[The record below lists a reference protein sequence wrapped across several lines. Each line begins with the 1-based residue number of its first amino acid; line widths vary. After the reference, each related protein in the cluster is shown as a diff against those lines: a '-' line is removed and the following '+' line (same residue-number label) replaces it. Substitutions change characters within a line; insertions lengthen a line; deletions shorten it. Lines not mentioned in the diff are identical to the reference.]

1 MTAPNVGSDG
11 TIYVGEN
18 FPTNVMALNPDLS
31 VKWKLANSIGYLV
44 GPVVDSSNTLV
55 VVGANGIGGVLS
67 AVQGIDAATGT
78 LSWQVDLP
86 AENGGFVRPM
96 SRARFSLDAATVY
109 VGMDVN
115 DNAADPYTY
124 LYAIDTGVDGG
135 GGIPCGDLV
144 SFQVRCK
151 SGDGGQKLQAK
162 LTLTNTSH
170 SGEKVTITVDGNPFT
185 VIINGNKAQLSLNN
199 PAPGAHTLELTDPAG
214 CFPPAVP
221 SCH

>member
-1 MTAPNVGSDG
+1 
-11 TIYVGEN
+11 
-18 FPTNVMALNPDLS
+18 
-31 VKWKLANSIGYLV
+31 V

-55 VVGANGIGGVLS
+55 VVGANGIGVPS
-67 AVQGIDAATGT
+67 AVQGIDAAAGT

-96 SRARFSLDAATVY
+96 SRASFSLDAATVY

-124 LYAIDTGVDGG
+124 LYAIDTGVNGG

-144 SFQVRCK
+144 SFQARCQ
-151 SGDGGQKLQAK
+151 SNGSAHKLQAK

-170 SGEKVTITVDGNPFT
+170 SGEQVTITVDGNPT
-185 VIINGNKAQLSLNN
+185 PVTINGNKAQLSINN
-199 PAPGAHTLELTDPAG
+199 PAPGEHTVELTDPAG
-214 CFPPAVP
+214 CFPPSMP
-221 SCH
+221 SCN